1 MKKTLVALA
10 ALASVSVFAQVTLSG
25 NFDIAATSVGFT
37 DPLDS
42 TSLVKRKAMT
52 VGSYGTA
59 STSTI
64 NLMAEEDL
72 GGGLK
77 SAARLEIDP
86 RANLSDSATTMAT
99 HSSYVGIMGNFGA
112 IKLGKMDSAAVL
124 ANGQQSP
131 LGTGIGSGYGILQAN
146 VFAATRYNR
155 SFKYE
160 SAVINGISGSIMYTP
175 GNQATTTTV
184 GGTEYGGIPLQRA
197 VTEVGLAYDNGP
209 LKASLINVKTA
220 SASGSTAAGTVTPLS
235 YTTTATNPSTTS
247 TILTAQYTMGNVS
260 LHFGTNK
267 GETLGTAASSSG
279 LYYAPALAAG
289 LATNGRRMGLKYTVG
304 SMDFIAQQGQ
314 QKIETTTTSDT
325 YVTRKVTG
333 LRAVS
338 NLSKTSSVYVG
349 YEKYN
354 SGTNLASTAAAID
367 GGTYTLT
374 SVGIRKT
381 F

>member
-10 ALASVSVFAQVTLSG
+10 ALASVSAFAQVTLSG

-42 TSLVKRKAMT
+42 TSLGKRKAMT
-52 VGSYGTA
+52 VGSIGTA

-86 RANLSDSATTMAT
+86 RPTLSDGGALAI
-99 HSSYVGIMGNFGA
+99 HSSYVGIMGGFGA
-112 IKLGKMDSAAVL
+112 IKLGRMDSASVL

-131 LGTGIGSGYGILQAN
+131 LGTGVGSGYGILQSN

-155 SFKYE
+155 SAKFE
-160 SAVINGISGSIMYTP
+160 SAVMNGISGSVMYTP
-175 GNQATTTTV
+175 GNQASTTTT
-184 GGTEYGGIPLQRA
+184 GGTAYAGIPMQRA
-197 VTEVGLAYDNGP
+197 LTELGLAYNNGP
-209 LKASLINVKTA
+209 LQASLINVKTA
-220 SASGSTAAGTVTPLS
+220 AASGSTAAGTVTPIS
-235 YTTTATNPSTTS
+235 YGTTATNPSTTT
-247 TILTAQYTMGNVS
+247 TIITAQYTMGDVS
-260 LHFGTNK
+260 FHFGTNK
-267 GETLGTAASSSG
+267 GETLGTAESTAG
-279 LYYAPALAAG
+279 LYYTPALVAG
-289 LATNGRRMGLKYTVG
+289 LATNGKRFGVKYTMG
-304 SMDFIAQQGQ
+304 TMDFIAQSSS

-338 NLSKTSSVYVG
+338 NLSKNTAVYVG

-354 SGTNLASTAAAID
+354 SGTNLATTLASID
-367 GGTYTLT
+367 GGIYTLT
-374 SVGIRKT
+374 SVGIKKA

>member
-10 ALASVSVFAQVTLSG
+10 ALASVSAFAQVTLSG

-37 DPLDS
+37 DPLDA
-42 TSLVKRKAMT
+42 TSLVKHKGMT
-52 VGSYGTA
+52 VGSIGTA

-86 RANLSDSATTMAT
+86 RPSLSDGGALAM
-99 HSSYVGIMGNFGA
+99 HSSYVGIMGGFGA
-112 IKLGKMDSAAVL
+112 IKLGRMDSASVL

-131 LGTGIGSGYGILQAN
+131 LGTGIGSGYGALQST

-155 SFKYE
+155 SAKFE
-160 SAVINGISGSIMYTP
+160 SAVINGFSGSVMYTP
-175 GNQATTTTV
+175 GNQASTTTV
-184 GGTEYGGIPLQRA
+184 GGTAYAGIPMQRA
-197 VTEVGLAYDNGP
+197 LTELGLAYDNGP
-209 LKASLINVKTA
+209 LKASMINIKTA
-220 SASGSTAAGTVTPLS
+220 SASGSTAAGTVTPIS
-235 YTTTATNPSTTS
+235 YSTTATNPSTTS
-247 TILTAQYTMGNVS
+247 TLITAQYTMGDAS
-260 LHFGTNK
+260 FHFGTNK
-267 GETLGTAASSSG
+267 GETLGIDSATSG
-279 LYYAPALAAG
+279 LYFAPALAAG
-289 LATNGRRMGLKYTVG
+289 LATNGKRMGVKYTMG
-304 SMDFIAQQGQ
+304 TMDFIAQQGS

-338 NLSKTSSVYVG
+338 NLSKNTAVYVG

-354 SGTNLASTAAAID
+354 SGTNLASTAASNMD

-374 SVGIRKT
+374 SVGIKKA

>member
-10 ALASVSVFAQVTLSG
+10 ALASVSAFAQVTLSG

-42 TSLVKRKAMT
+42 TSLGKRKAMT
-52 VGSYGTA
+52 VGSIGTA

-86 RANLSDSATTMAT
+86 RGNLSDNATTMAT
-99 HSSYVGIMGNFGA
+99 HSSYVGIMGGFGA
-112 IKLGKMDSAAVL
+112 IKFGKMDSASVL

-131 LGTGIGSGYGILQAN
+131 LGTGLGSGYGILQSN
-146 VFAATRYNR
+146 VFAGTRYNR
-155 SFKYE
+155 SVKYE
-160 SAVINGISGSIMYTP
+160 SAVMNGISGSIMYTP
-175 GNQATTTTV
+175 GNQASTTTV
-184 GGTEYGGIPLQRA
+184 GGTEYTGIPFQRA
-197 VTEVGLAYDNGP
+197 LTELSLAYNNGP
-209 LKASLINVKTA
+209 LQTTIINIKTA
-220 SASGSTAAGTVTPLS
+220 SASGGTSAGAVVPIS
-235 YTTTATNPSTTS
+235 YSTTATNPSTTS
-247 TILTAQYTMGNVS
+247 TIITAQYTMGDAS
-260 LHFGTNK
+260 FHFGTNK
-267 GETLGTAASSSG
+267 GETLGTALSSSG
-279 LYYAPALAAG
+279 LYYTPALAAG
-289 LATNGRRMGLKYTVG
+289 LATSGKRFGVKYTIG
-304 SMDFIAQQGQ
+304 TTDLIAMSSS

-354 SGTNLASTAAAID
+354 SGTNLATTTANID

>member
-10 ALASVSVFAQVTLSG
+10 ALASVSAFAQVTLSG
-25 NFDIAATSVGFT
+25 NFDIAVTNVGFT
-37 DPLDS
+37 DPLDA
-42 TSLVKRKAMT
+42 TTLVKRKATT
-52 VGSYGTA
+52 VGSIGTA

-86 RANLSDSATTMAT
+86 RSNLSDNATTMAT
-99 HSSYVGIMGNFGA
+99 HSSYVGIMGGFGA
-112 IKLGKMDSAAVL
+112 IKFGKMDSAAVL

-131 LGTGIGSGYGILQAN
+131 LGTGLGSGYGILQSN

-155 SFKYE
+155 STKFE
-160 SAVINGISGSIMYTP
+160 SAVMNGFSGSVMYTP
-175 GNQATTTTV
+175 GNQATTTTT
-184 GGTEYGGIPLQRA
+184 GGTAYAGIPMQRA
-197 VTEVGLAYDNGP
+197 LTELGLAYDNGP
-209 LKASLINVKTA
+209 FKASLINIKTA
-220 SASGSTAAGTVTPLS
+220 AASGSTAAGTVTPIS
-235 YTTTATNPSTTS
+235 YTTTATNPSTS
-247 TILTAQYTMGNVS
+247 SNLITAQYTMGDAS
-260 LHFGTNK
+260 FHFGSNK
-267 GETLGTAASSSG
+267 GETLGTAESNSG
-279 LYYAPALAAG
+279 LYYTPALAAG
-289 LATNGRRMGLKYTVG
+289 LATSGKRFGVKYTMG
-304 SMDFIAQQGQ
+304 TMDFIAMSSS

-325 YVTRKVTG
+325 YLTRKVTG

-354 SGTNLASTAAAID
+354 SGTNLASTAASLD